1 MVSQILNKDY
11 GYSNWKVNWNIWW
24 AFTLLEK
31 EKQVFDVLS
40 FNGQDKQAG
49 INIGIKYWSSVDGV
63 KGRMLSNLMLW
74 KTN

>member
-1 MVSQILNKDY
+1 M
-11 GYSNWKVNWNIWW
+11 
-24 AFTLLEK
+24 LEK

-49 INIGIKYWSSVDGV
+49 INTGIKYWSSVDGV

>member
-1 MVSQILNKDY
+1 M
-11 GYSNWKVNWNIWW
+11 
-24 AFTLLEK
+24 LEK

-49 INIGIKYWSSVDGV
+49 INIGIKYWSSVEGV
-63 KGRMLSNLMLW
+63 KGRMLSNLILW